1 MLTSPNFEC
10 QWLHEKIISDIW
22 TCSWFAEIDGNILS
36 EFLNIFFSG
45 LGTRLFFLSFSCIKL
60 YFLPMSIFFSFI
72 KDPILFSGSLRK
84 NLDPFNQYNDTEVWN
99 ALEEVFCK
107 ETKTENKS
115 MEIKYKSENYISSE
129 RKQLRELKVCVV
141 ACLLPRCNSR
151 KQLLNC
157 LMV

>member
-1 MLTSPNFEC
+1 MLTSHNFEC

-60 YFLPMSIFFSFI
+60 YFLPMSMYFFSFI

-107 ETKTENKS
+107 ETKTENKGIK
-115 MEIKYKSENYISSE
+115 IKYKSENYISSE
-129 RKQLRELKVCVV
+129 RKQLR
-141 ACLLPRCNSR
+141 
-151 KQLLNC
+151 
-157 LMV
+157 

>member
-1 MLTSPNFEC
+1 MVTSHNFEC
-10 QWLHEKIISDIW
+10 QWLHEKIISDI
-22 TCSWFAEIDGNILS
+22 CSWFAEIDGNILS

-60 YFLPMSIFFSFI
+60 YLLPMSMYFFSFI

-107 ETKTENKS
+107 ETKTENKGIK
-115 MEIKYKSENYISSE
+115 IKYKSENYISSE
-129 RKQLRELKVCVV
+129 RKQLR
-141 ACLLPRCNSR
+141 
-151 KQLLNC
+151 
-157 LMV
+157 

>member
-1 MLTSPNFEC
+1 M
-10 QWLHEKIISDIW
+10 
-22 TCSWFAEIDGNILS
+22 AS
-36 EFLNIFFSG
+36 ELDCF
-45 LGTRLFFLSFSCIKL
+45 FFL
-60 YFLPMSIFFSFI
+60 FLVLSYISYLCQYIFSFI